1 MYLII
6 LIYLAAH
13 NFFNPLGAISLL
25 YILMKYSPNI
35 DVLFKFIKILVIC
48 SAFVFL
54 ANLLA
59 FPNTVFGEG
68 KEEFDMSRGFVRLG
82 VSMIELVVFYM
93 FYSISQYQS
102 SKKKKWI
109 FGSILTGV
117 LVVFSLTR
125 QVILLAFAFSFLIIL
140 QKANIWKK
148 VLVVWNI
155 CNFRIVDNS
164 Y

>member
-1 MYLII
+1 MRTKLYLII

-35 DVLFKFIKILVIC
+35 DVLFKCIKILVIC

-68 KEEFDMSRGFVRLG
+68 KEEFDMSRGFARLG
-82 VSMIELVVFYM
+82 IPMVELVVFLCYTLLV
-93 FYSISQYQS
+93 SISRQRKRNGYFGQS
-102 SKKKKWI
+102 
-109 FGSILTGV
+109 
-117 LVVFSLTR
+117 
-125 QVILLAFAFSFLIIL
+125 
-140 QKANIWKK
+140 
-148 VLVVWNI
+148 
-155 CNFRIVDNS
+155 
-164 Y
+164 